1 MRQRK
6 YMVAQKVLNSSKVK
20 PMPNAFDFSAS
31 PFDCLDADEQR
42 LVRDSVDI
50 AYFRAGETILE
61 PGIEPA
67 WLYVVIK
74 GHVSQFDG
82 HEQVSTYGPDDCFDG
97 RSLVAGRASSRFVA
111 AEEVLVYQLAKA
123 AVGELIS
130 RNATFSALLFSDLS
144 IKLNALA
151 QRHSQREM
159 QAVTMSRVAE
169 AFLRPAIE
177 VNGDDSIVD
186 VATRMQAQHTS
197 SVLVRDGACLGI
209 FTNTGL
215 QRAIVDGRPL
225 DTLAVRELASFK
237 LVTIEPDA
245 PLFDALAL
253 MIQHQVHR
261 LVVVEGEHIHGLLE
275 QLDLLS
281 FLSNHSYLITV
292 QIVRAQDLAA
302 LQAAAAQITRLVAL
316 LYRGGTGVGQIG
328 KLVQALNAKL
338 FERTWQLV
346 APPAL
351 LADSCLFVMGS
362 EGRGEQLLKTDQDN
376 GLVLRDGIEV
386 PAPDIAE
393 ACRRFS
399 AALREFGY
407 PDCPGGI
414 MVSNPAWRRSQSD
427 FRRTVR
433 QWLLRPDPE
442 GLMALA
448 IFIDAH
454 PVAGDA
460 ALLAGVRAEVDQLVT
475 TDDSL
480 LGRFAAAIDSFPD
493 ASSGWWNRMPFIGDA
508 DKQALD
514 LKKAGIFPIVHG
526 VRTLALRHHVH
537 AQSTVLRLDALVA
550 AGRLSAAMASDL
562 TDSLHFMMSLKL
574 KAGVTESDNGRSM
587 TGLVPTDRLSSLER
601 DLLKDALAV
610 VKHFK
615 AVVRHQLHLE
625 L

>member
-1 MRQRK
+1 
-6 YMVAQKVLNSSKVK
+6 
-20 PMPNAFDFSAS
+20 MPNAFDFSAS
-31 PFDCLDADEQR
+31 PFDCLDAHEQR

-50 AYFRAGETILE
+50 AYYRADETILD
-61 PGIEPA
+61 PGMVPA
-67 WLYVVIK
+67 WLCVVIK

-82 HEQVSTYGPDDCFDG
+82 QELVSTYGPADCFDG

-123 AVGELIS
+123 AVSELIS
-130 RNATFSALLFSDLS
+130 RNATFSALLFADLS
-144 IKLNALA
+144 IKLHALA
-151 QRHSQREM
+151 QRHSQREL

-169 AFLRPAIE
+169 AFLRPARVVE
-177 VNGDDSIVD
+177 GAMSIVG
-186 VATRMQAQHTS
+186 VAAEMQAQRAS
-197 SVLVRDGACLGI
+197 SVLVRDGARLGI

-225 DTLAVRELASFK
+225 HTLAVRELATFQ
-237 LVTIEPDA
+237 LVTIAPDA

-261 LVVVEGEHIHGLLE
+261 LVVAEGDHIHGLLE

-281 FLSNHSYLITV
+281 YLSNHSYLITV

-302 LQAAAAQITRLVAL
+302 LRAAAAQITRLVAL

-328 KLVQALNAKL
+328 RLVQALNAKL
-338 FERTWQLV
+338 FERTWQLI

-351 LADSCLFVMGS
+351 QAGSCLFVMGS

-376 GLVLRDGIEV
+376 GLILRDDLDL
-386 PAPDIAE
+386 PAADVAD
-393 ACRRFS
+393 ACQRFS
-399 AALREFGY
+399 AALRDFGY

-414 MVSNPAWRRSQSD
+414 MASNPAWRRSQSD
-427 FRRTVR
+427 FRHQVR
-433 QWLLRPDPE
+433 QWLLTPDPE

-454 PVAGDA
+454 AVAGDA
-460 ALLAGVRAEVDQLVT
+460 ALLAGVRAEVDKLVAA
-475 TDDSL
+475 DDAL
-480 LGRFAAAIDSFPD
+480 LGRFALAIDSFPD
-493 ASSGWWNRMPFIGDA
+493 ATTGWWNRLLSIGDT
-508 DKQALD
+508 DKAALD

-526 VRTLALRHHVH
+526 VRTLALRDHVH
-537 AQSTVLRLDALVA
+537 AQGTASRLEALVA
-550 AGRLSAAMASDL
+550 AGRLTATMATDL
-562 TDSLHFMMSLKL
+562 TDSLHFMMGLKL
-574 KAGVTESDNGRSM
+574 KAGLAETDSGRRM
-587 TGLVPTDRLSSLER
+587 TGLVPADRLSSLER

-615 AVVRHQLHLE
+615 AIVRHQLHME